1 MINLNKINKEAPEL
15 LDIART
21 AAISLEK
28 NKLAMARA
36 KVGVMMDY
44 SISMDSRYRSGEVQR
59 VLNKVLPLALAWDD
73 DGEIDFG
80 VFDSSA
86 QFLGTV
92 NLGNYSNAVQELTSN
107 RRMGSTNYAE
117 AFTKT
122 MEYYNLKPA
131 PKKLFKKSEPV
142 TSDIP
147 VFMIFLTDGSPNS
160 REAAVSALKEA
171 SHAPI
176 FWKFISVG
184 NESFDFL
191 QKLDDLTGRLIDNAD
206 YKHLG
211 NNIDDVPN
219 DKLIDALLE
228 EFNDWMVQAKTKGLL
243 S

>member
-21 AAISLEK
+21 ASISLEK

-44 SISMDSRYRSGEVQR
+44 SISMTNRYNSGEVQR

-80 VFDSSA
+80 VFDSKA
-86 QFLGTV
+86 DFLGTV
-92 NLGNYSNAVQELTSN
+92 NLGNYSNAVQNLTAG

-122 MEYYNLKPA
+122 MEYYNVKPA
-131 PKKLFKKSEPV
+131 PKKMFKKAEPV
-142 TSDIP
+142 SSDVPI
-147 VFMIFLTDGSPNS
+147 FMIFLTDGSPNS
-160 REAAVSALKEA
+160 RELAVSALKEA
-171 SHAPI
+171 SNAPI

-184 NESFDFL
+184 NESFEFL
-191 QKLDDLTGRLIDNAD
+191 QKLDDLKDRLIDNAD

-219 DKLIDALLE
+219 DQLIDALLE
-228 EFNDWMVQAKTKGLL
+228 EFSDWMTQARTHGLL
-243 S
+243 T